1 MEHKQKGYLAQALF
15 FYATGEPFCDNR
27 NCRLFNAH
35 RQEEMLLAQLH
46 GGDDFCEYHER
57 MAARI
62 STGG

>member
-15 FYATGEPFCDNR
+15 FCATGEPFCDNR